1 MKRLQIIPQ
10 EGFNLYGAL
19 IKREVEHR
27 RRARGTFHRS
37 GAKKKDQA
45 TWAHDRYLGRV
56 KLERGMGEIVLAEV
70 RTKADPEQESRLLGA
85 MLGFLDRHFREHV
98 EAINIQFR
106 E

>member
-1 MKRLQIIPQ
+1 MKRLQVIPE

-19 IKREVEHR
+19 TKREVEHR
-27 RRARGTFHRS
+27 RRARGTFYRS

-45 TWAHDRYLGRV
+45 TWAHDRYVGRI
-56 KLERGMGEIVLAEV
+56 KLQRGMGEIVLAEV

-85 MLGFLDRHFREHV
+85 LLGFLDRHFREHV
-98 EAINIQFR
+98 AAINIQFA